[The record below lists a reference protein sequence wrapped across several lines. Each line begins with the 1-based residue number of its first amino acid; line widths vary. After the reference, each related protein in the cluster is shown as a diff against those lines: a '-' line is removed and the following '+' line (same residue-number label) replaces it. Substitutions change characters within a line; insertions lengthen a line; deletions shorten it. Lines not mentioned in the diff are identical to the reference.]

1 MGLLNFLVGA
11 AAGASF
17 ASAIS
22 GGNRG
27 LKYSGRLPEPKI
39 NKKYLNHLKNK
50 YILNYLDVEGID
62 EEFEN
67 ICIAS
72 GEEYIKPKITWTGWK
87 PSIDY
92 GKTYD
97 YLTSDDYFPLGM
109 EKVLEDISIT
119 PEARE
124 YLRKKYEKEL
134 KKQIK
139 EYKRELGELYKKFLL
154 DCENKGILKELRENN
169 IKGTSFIERK
179 YNTPHRDDYVKF
191 LNKISD
197 NTIWGE
203 IAEIKKIDK
212 EYREYYSVWSVNYDK
227 FKVQPVLSV
236 LFDCCY
242 YYSEYGYPDVLDVDT
257 VDELFKDICNECGLE
272 FKLPKLKLD
281 TEEPCIT
288 RSAHYSNDDIDL
300 VLKHFSERFSIIPE
314 EIRLYICKKFK
325 DTITLQ
331 TRKINEE
338 LHILYNHLLP
348 YYWDGTLKSL
358 GKTKIEDSIYNS
370 LIMNAKNKFDYI
382 EILAFM
388 CNHTIWGEI
397 IVEMPNFYFNE
408 DNTIEFASEW
418 IVNDDMSEEVY
429 DLIFECCYYWTV
441 GKIRV

>member
-1 MGLLNFLVGA
+1 MFQYQNPQRLRNIQKQEERNMGLLNFLVGA

-17 ASAIS
+17 ASAVS

-27 LKYSGRLPEPKI
+27 TYSGRLPEAKI
-39 NKKYLNHLKNK
+39 NEKYLNHLKNK
-50 YILNYLDVEGID
+50 YMLNYLDVNGID

-67 ICIAS
+67 ICIAG
-72 GEEYIKPKITWTGWK
+72 GEEYIKPKITWTELK
-87 PSIDY
+87 PSLDY
-92 GKTYD
+92 GKTYT
-97 YLTSDDYFPLGM
+97 YLTSNDYFPLGI
-109 EKVLEDISIT
+109 EKVLENISIT
-119 PEARE
+119 PEAKE
-124 YLRKKYEKEL
+124 YLMKKYEEEL

-139 EYKRELGELYKKFLL
+139 QYKRELGELYKIFLS
-154 DCENKGILKELRENN
+154 DCENKGLLKELRESN
-169 IKGTSFIERK
+169 KKDLSFVERK
-179 YNTPHRDDYVKF
+179 YNTYNRDEYVNF

-203 IAEIKKIDK
+203 IAKIKKIEK
-212 EYREYYSVWSVNYDK
+212 EYGKYYSVWSVNYGI
-227 FKVQPVLSV
+227 FKVPPIYSV

-242 YYSEYGYPDVLDVDT
+242 YYLEYGYPDVLDVNI

-281 TEEPCIT
+281 PEEPCIT
-288 RSAHYSNDDIDL
+288 RSAHYSNNDIDL

-314 EIRLYICKKFK
+314 EIRLYIYKKFE

-358 GKTKIEDSIYNS
+358 GKTKIEDSTYSS

-397 IVEMPNFYFNE
+397 I
-408 DNTIEFASEW
+408 
-418 IVNDDMSEEVY
+418 
-429 DLIFECCYYWTV
+429 
-441 GKIRV
+441 